1 MAAKRH
7 GTYYLTY
14 HRFAR
19 REQVL
24 ACYPNFA
31 EFLKLK
37 KEYDPSGRFQSD
49 WYRHCQVMFGEAV

>member
-19 REQVL
+19 RELNYFRIGRSRVRRRDGSAL
-24 ACYPNFA
+24 AQ
-31 EFLKLK
+31 
-37 KEYDPSGRFQSD
+37 GRKQL
-49 WYRHCQVMFGEAV
+49 